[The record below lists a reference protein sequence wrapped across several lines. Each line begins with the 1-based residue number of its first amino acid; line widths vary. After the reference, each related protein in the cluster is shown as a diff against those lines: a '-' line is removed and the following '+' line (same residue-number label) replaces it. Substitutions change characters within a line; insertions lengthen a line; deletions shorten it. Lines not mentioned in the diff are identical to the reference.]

1 MPSRRSL
8 CLCGDYIRLVRSASV
23 GPVKVLFAISDTGG
37 GHRSAA
43 VALQAALNE
52 LSNGTISSQ
61 IVDILRTSGVPVVR
75 SFPSIY
81 DQVSTHWLRLYDLT
95 FQLTNGVRVVDML
108 SRLLY
113 VQARKNIHRL
123 LQETQPELVVVT
135 HPLVHRLVCAARRSY
150 KLPCRVVTVVTD
162 LVSLHA
168 SWAYPGVDLCL
179 VPTAEAYERVLRWGM
194 RPARLLRT
202 GFPVHPHFARY
213 QGTPPE
219 ARRALGVAEDRFTVL
234 ITSGGV
240 GSGNMRELVLSL
252 RRYHP
257 DKQLLVVTGK
267 NRALYEQ
274 LGGLASPNLH
284 VYGFVDNMETMMAAS
299 DIVVTKAGPGT
310 LMEALA
316 MRKPVLV
323 TQAVGM
329 QERGNIDFVLN
340 YELGAFCPTHERL
353 IAAVGE
359 LTDPARYQATV
370 ARLENAVP
378 RDGAFQIADQMLAQ
392 LSMAKHG
399 TYRTGSAPRRK
410 FVLRLPG
417 WRLTLTRTRRRT
429 VRDEA

>member
-1 MPSRRSL
+1 M
-8 CLCGDYIRLVRSASV
+8 

-52 LSNGTISSQ
+52 TSGGTISSQ
-61 IVDILRTSGVPVVR
+61 IVDILRNTGVPVVR
-75 SFPSIY
+75 SFPTLF

-123 LQETQPELVVVT
+123 LQEAQPELVVVT
-135 HPLVHRLVCAARRSY
+135 HPLVHRLVCAARQSY
-150 KLPCRVVTVVTD
+150 NLPCRVVTVVTD

-179 VPTAEAYERVLRWGM
+179 VPTAEAYERMLRWGM
-194 RPARLLRT
+194 RRSRLLRT
-202 GFPVHPHFARY
+202 GFPVHPNFARY
-213 QGTPPE
+213 AGTPLE

-234 ITSGGV
+234 LTSGGA
-240 GSGNMRELVLSL
+240 GSGNLGELVATL
-252 RRYHP
+252 RQAHP
-257 DKQLLVVTGK
+257 DKQLLVITGK
-267 NRALYEQ
+267 NRALYDQ
-274 LGGLASPNLH
+274 LRPSAGPNVH
-284 VYGFVDNMETMMAAS
+284 IYGFINNMETMMAAS

-316 MRKPVLV
+316 MRKPVIV

-340 YELGAFCPTHERL
+340 YELGAFAPTHERV
-353 IAAVGE
+353 IASVGE
-359 LTDPARYQATV
+359 LTDPARHAATV

-378 RDGAFQIADQMLAQ
+378 RDGAFQIADQMLKQ
-392 LSMAKHG
+392 LSMAQRG
-399 TYRTGSAPRRK
+399 TYRAGRTARRRL
-410 FVLRLPG
+410 VLRLPG
-417 WRLTLTRTRRRT
+417 WRLTLTRTRRPM
-429 VRDEA
+429 RDEA